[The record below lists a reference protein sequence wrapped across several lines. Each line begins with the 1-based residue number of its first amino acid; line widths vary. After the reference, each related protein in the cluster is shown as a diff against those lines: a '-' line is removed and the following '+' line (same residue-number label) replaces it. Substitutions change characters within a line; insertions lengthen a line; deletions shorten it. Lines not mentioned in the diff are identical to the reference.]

1 MENWQLSQPLYLRH
15 LAIVRDTLLR
25 GKSHV
30 HVHYTYENFKKLA
43 EDGTGFW
50 EAVKTVPDEMRIG
63 NNTAASLA
71 AEPDVDEY
79 GFPKLDE
86 DQFLGTSNDATLAEC
101 VSALNAGVYRPT
113 RHDPYMKK
121 QPDGTF
127 GRLIDLK
134 LPDQDSLIN
143 VVLEYGNLD
152 SLISGRSEKQ
162 QRKQTTIDDGQQD
175 YPGSTSTGLSKK
187 TSRSRAPVPVEDLE
201 PPLKFTFLTRQVES
215 AARSAPPEPTRRR
228 THTLK
233 PGKSLG
239 RPRKYPKSGIPTNI
253 HDMTPKEIKRLRDSQ
268 EMAEKYERQKIEYE
282 IETRVERGEDVVL
295 VTNEVLA
302 AADTVRN
309 WEKMEPLP
317 SLTRAEILHKFAGG
331 PTPEAVD
338 GPNGDL
344 WSQLPPSYF
353 LPKKGRAKP
362 TPYWPSMAAHTI
374 FVPTLGKRREA
385 QQLGGAADVQP
396 MNTRHQRQRR
406 PPVTAPKK
414 GDSSPYLPSVAV
426 HTCPVPQSKYLPSI
440 AAHSG
445 SFLQLPS
452 LPLSK
457 PISKRKRGLQSQA
470 VEASEAATWGTSP
483 SGAHTPLNAPKKR
496 RRLEASP
503 MIAEPD
509 DGSAYPGWRAYMS
522 KYYDDQLRV
531 IARPQNGFFFGA
543 TKPRRKRP
551 IEPPGFRPT
560 RFKIAVFK
568 STRLR
573 ELDWFVATE
582 PAPPRHTNV
591 PSNEQSPV
599 STAGGASI
607 LPHDLATPGPLR
619 DSPDSVVPLTPI
631 INYSV
636 PPTEPSYVS
645 PYDPKPSQIPTVEHQ
660 PEPSYVSPYAGTN
673 GTKRKR
679 GDSPHPTRGSPPSA
693 PIFSEPVGND
703 SLSERSSLIVTL
715 KPKRLAS
722 ADMRPVDHNQTDHSE
737 TVDLQMANTGEN
749 LEVESHPMGPVS
761 PGTLTDQGQSVD
773 ITSAIAVENVPNADQ
788 QLGSEP
794 PYEVESPAATPQP
807 RILPVTASMLVDFG
821 HGNGDHHISASLTE
835 SVIDRTSSFPS
846 GPAETPSGI
855 EQLDQNHVVTPTAE
869 RPSVAPSHALSI
881 EDASVAGQPS
891 TPAETPNAMEQLAD
905 NHIVAP
911 TVERSSVEPSRASL
925 TADVSSAGQPSISER
940 MHTASPTPTTNAGG
954 TKPHGK
960 NSPAWRTRLGGSA
973 AILRRKIIMELVEK
987 CDGVFPSHKEIILPF
1002 AAEWTKR
1009 SGQDGTPE
1017 SKTVLTAVNQLC
1029 ADHKLQKITFSFQN
1043 KHGII
1048 TTKTMLTLPDV
1059 DISDPRI
1066 KETQTQIAAHHPRLY
1081 VPPALLSKHP
1091 QDNANM
1097 KSGRSLAD
1105 NQAPGEGSVEGVLS
1119 SSNPAD
1125 LKRMEKGLAIIRGNK
1140 SMVEARLAA
1149 LRAQDREETEHPN
1162 GLETTTA
1169 LQSDLNA
1176 TGYRSNS
1183 SGRMLIVPP
1192 DNSTQMSLPKKPRP
1206 LKTKFPLL
1214 RSLRKR
1220 RDGPEPPYPLP
1231 QEMDGLEDDEDS
1243 LTWLPPQYAFTEYN
1257 FEEERPTLVKPATDQ
1272 IREQGSHIFRGVRFL
1287 EPRIQRTRR
1296 MQEITENA
1304 ARIERSQAQGK
1315 PARPYLFYPEAL
1327 PEPFKSP
1334 YAPVRPPSPKTRT
1347 PKPQQLP
1354 YILPYPET
1362 ASRAVTGSDVRQ
1374 TDAARRESLTSESMA
1389 RSSSPDPHGFAEWSV
1404 SILDPRI
1411 APIHGSPPML
1421 RRAAL
1426 VGFMDPVHYFNKLS
1440 GTFHVSFSGIEPPRK
1455 LLYGGRGRGTAVKP
1469 FVQGVQVRDKR
1480 SAKRRRIEEDETPFE
1495 GGVNDVLHFELHTV
1509 GLEDVRIPG
1518 WPMVNYVLPH
1528 PHKTAETEGTDD
1540 DTVVR
1545 GPRKSRARIGRG
1557 ILNPGSRNI
1566 SAAASEALRRIRLQT
1581 PMKRRRLTSLATH
1594 YNAGRTAAPVDAD
1607 PDLRPSKI
1615 RRVRGSREET
1625 SLGPEGERRLL
1636 TAVAV
1641 VRTLTGGL
1649 EKIVD
1654 WVLVAK
1660 AFGDMRDQMFIH
1672 RKWGHVLQKHKLILP
1687 KLEEDFQNMFMV
1699 AYEKGSVP
1707 PLNFENLA
1715 SYDWKWLTEWTMEHF
1730 GTSIQAQPEL
1740 PAERKEFD
1748 GLYTFDD
1755 RFEDD
1760 LHEYYETHSL
1770 ASSVKRANAANR
1782 SAFIYPLD
1790 SKERPAQPN
1799 VKGQIAIARTWVR
1812 ANVITP
1818 EETYDPK
1825 AAREKLST
1833 FPDNVIEDALKG
1845 LLLDR
1850 VFMQENKGRLVP
1862 GRNYDINE
1870 HFLGRLKRNLTANHF
1885 KRALAY
1891 KEQLDRTF
1899 AERGSAPYSY
1909 TADDG
1914 DVLAIINMLA
1924 NKRITLVP
1932 INVPAHRW
1940 GLTDKGY
1947 ESRQMDKRKLNF
1959 NIEIRPLPAYVDGS
1973 LLSPL
1978 PPPPCQHL
1986 QDAKSKI
1993 PLWYDVH
2000 DQLVPV
2006 MWDMARAAVL
2016 ALLAVRPGISASV
2029 IEQGVRPAMEEWEI
2043 EWVLEWLVSAKAA
2056 SRIGSGYKIEEW
2068 WWMAL
2073 GDGKEVDNGGKS
2085 GDKGKERDDTAIEG
2099 ENSGQSEARDEAGNV

>member
-1 MENWQLSQPLYLRH
+1 MESWQISQPLYLRH

-30 HVHYTYENFKKLA
+30 HVHYTYENFKKLV

-50 EAVKTVPDEMRIG
+50 EAVKTVPDELKTG
-63 NNTAASLA
+63 NNTAASLD
-71 AEPDVDEY
+71 AEPDIDEY

-86 DQFLGTSNDATLAEC
+86 DQFLGPSNDATLAEC
-101 VSALNAGVYRPT
+101 VSALNAGVYRPI
-113 RHDPYMKK
+113 RDDPYMEK
-121 QPDGTF
+121 QADGTF
-127 GRLIDLK
+127 GKLIELK

-143 VVLEYGNLD
+143 VVLRYGNLD
-152 SLISGRSEKQ
+152 SLITGRSEKQ
-162 QRKQTTIDDGQQD
+162 QPKQTAVHDGQ
-175 YPGSTSTGLSKK
+175 SKK
-187 TSRSRAPVPVEDLE
+187 TSHSRAPRPVEDLE

-215 AARSAPPEPTRRR
+215 AIRSAPLEPTRRR
-228 THTLK
+228 THTRK

-253 HDMTPKEIKRLRDSQ
+253 HDMNPKEIKRLRDSQ

-282 IETRVERGEDVVL
+282 IETRAERGEDVVL

-317 SLTRAEILHKFAGG
+317 NLTRAQILHKFAGG
-331 PTPEAVD
+331 PTPEAMD
-338 GPNGDL
+338 GANGDL

-353 LPKKGRAKP
+353 LPKRGRAKR
-362 TPYWPSMAAHTI
+362 TPYWPSMAAHTL
-374 FVPTLGKRREA
+374 FVPTPGKRRGS
-385 QQLGGAADVQP
+385 QQLDGASDVQP

-406 PPVTAPKK
+406 PVAQKK
-414 GDSSPYLPSVAV
+414 TSKNGDVSPYFPSLAA
-426 HTCPVPQSKYLPSI
+426 HTCPVTQDKYLPSI

-445 SFLQLPS
+445 SFFQLS
-452 LPLSK
+452 ASSTSK
-457 PISKRKRGLQSQA
+457 PISKRKRGLQAQ
-470 VEASEAATWGTSP
+470 VVQVSEDATSGPSP
-483 SGAHTPLNAPKKR
+483 SEAHTPLSIPRKR
-496 RRLEASP
+496 TKLEGSP
-503 MIAEPD
+503 MFAEPD
-509 DGSAYPGWRAYMS
+509 GGGAYPGWWTFMS
-522 KYYDDQLRV
+522 KYYEDQLKV
-531 IARPQNGFFFGA
+531 IARPVDGFFFGD

-551 IEPPGFRPT
+551 IEPPGFRPP
-560 RFKIAVFK
+560 RFKVAIFK

-573 ELDWFVATE
+573 EFDWFVAAE
-582 PAPPRHTNV
+582 PAPSRHTNV
-591 PSNEQSPV
+591 PSSEQSPV
-599 STAGGASI
+599 PTAGGASI
-607 LPHDLATPGPLR
+607 LPHDQATQVPLQN
-619 DSPDSVVPLTPI
+619 SPDSVVPLTPI

-645 PYDPKPSQIPTVEHQ
+645 PYDPKPSQIPTFEHQ
-660 PEPSYVSPYAGTN
+660 PEPSYVSPYIGTN

-679 GDSPHPTRGSPPSA
+679 GDSPQPGRGSPPLGPS
-693 PIFSEPVGND
+693 FSGAVGND
-703 SLSERSSLIVTL
+703 SLSNEVSSLVAL
-715 KPKRLAS
+715 KPRNLSS
-722 ADMRPVDHNQTDHSE
+722 AAIRPVDHSQRDHDE
-737 TVDLQMANTGEN
+737 AMDLEIASTLQDTES
-749 LEVESHPMGPVS
+749 LEAGSHLLASVS
-761 PGTLTDQGQSVD
+761 HVALTSQRQSVD
-773 ITSAIAVENVPNADQ
+773 TASAITVEHVPTADQ
-788 QLGSEP
+788 QLGIEP
-794 PYEVESPAATPQP
+794 PFEVESATATPQP
-807 RILPVTASMLVDFG
+807 RIPPVTASMPVGLG

-835 SVIDRTSSFPS
+835 SAIDRTSSFPS

-855 EQLDQNHVVTPTAE
+855 EQLDQNHVITSTAE
-869 RPSVAPSHALSI
+869 RPSVVPSQALSI
-881 EDASVAGQPS
+881 ADASVAGQPS
-891 TPAETPNAMEQLAD
+891 TPAETPDAMEQLAD

-911 TVERSSVEPSRASL
+911 TVERSSVEPSHASL
-925 TADVSSAGQPSISER
+925 TSDVSGAGQPSVSER
-940 MHTASPTPTTNAGG
+940 MHTASPTPTTDARG

-987 CDGVFPSHKEIILPF
+987 CDGVFPSHKEIVLPF

-1009 SGQDGTPE
+1009 SGQDGMPE
-1017 SKTVLTAVNQLC
+1017 AKTILTAVNQLC
-1029 ADHKLQKITFSFQN
+1029 ADNKLQKITFSFQN

-1048 TTKTMLTLPDV
+1048 TTKTMLTLPNV
-1059 DISDPRI
+1059 DITDPRI

-1081 VPPALLSKHP
+1081 VPPALLPGHP
-1091 QDNANM
+1091 QDTANM

-1105 NQAPGEGSVEGVLS
+1105 DQTPGEGSVEGVLHP
-1119 SSNPAD
+1119 SNPAD
-1125 LKRMEKGLAIIRGNK
+1125 LNRSQKGLAIIRGNK

-1162 GLETTTA
+1162 GLESTAA
-1169 LQSDLNA
+1169 LQSDLDA
-1176 TGYRSNS
+1176 TGNQPNP

-1192 DNSTQMSLPKKPRP
+1192 DSSTQMRPPRKPRP
-1206 LKTKFPLL
+1206 PKTKFPLL

-1315 PARPYLFYPEAL
+1315 PAKPYLLYPEAL
-1327 PEPFKSP
+1327 VEPFKSP
-1334 YAPVRPPSPKTRT
+1334 YAPVRPPSPKTKT
-1347 PKPQQLP
+1347 PRPQQLP
-1354 YILPYPET
+1354 YTLPYPDT
-1362 ASRAVTGSDVRQ
+1362 GSRALPGSDVRQ
-1374 TDAARRESLTSESMA
+1374 TDAARRESLTSESMT
-1389 RSSSPDPHGFAEWSV
+1389 RSSSPDPSGFAEWSV
-1404 SILDPRI
+1404 SILDPRN
-1411 APIHGSPPML
+1411 APMHGSQPML

-1426 VGFMDPVHYFNKLS
+1426 VGFMDPIHYFNRLS

-1469 FVQGVQVRDKR
+1469 FVHGVQGRDKR
-1480 SAKRRRIEEDETPFE
+1480 PAKRRRIEEDANPFE
-1495 GGVNDVLHFELHTV
+1495 RDVNDVLHFELNTV
-1509 GLEDVRIPG
+1509 GLQDIRIPD

-1540 DTVVR
+1540 DTVV
-1545 GPRKSRARIGRG
+1545 GEPRKSRARIGRG

-1581 PMKRRRLTSLATH
+1581 PMKRRRLTSLTTH
-1594 YNAGRTAAPVDAD
+1594 YNAGRTAAPLDAD

-1615 RRVRGSREET
+1615 RRIRGTREET

-1672 RKWGHVLQKHKLILP
+1672 RKWGHVLQKNKLILP

-1699 AYEKGSVP
+1699 AYEKGTVP

-1715 SYDWKWLTEWTMEHF
+1715 SYDWKWLTEWAMEHF
-1730 GTSIQAQPEL
+1730 GKSIQAQPEL

-1748 GLYTFDD
+1748 DLYMFDD

-1760 LHEYYETHSL
+1760 LNEYYETHSL

-1782 SAFIYPLD
+1782 SAFVYPLD
-1790 SKERPAQPN
+1790 SKEQPAQPN
-1799 VKGQIAIARTWVR
+1799 VKGQISIARTWVR

-1891 KEQLDRTF
+1891 KERLDRTL
-1899 AERGSAPYSY
+1899 AEQGSAPYSY

-1940 GLTDKGY
+1940 GLTEKGY

-1959 NIEIRPLPAYVDGS
+1959 NIEIRQLPAYVEGS
-1973 LLSPL
+1973 PLSPL

-1986 QDAKSKI
+1986 QDARSKI

-2016 ALLAVRPGISASV
+2016 SLLAVRPGINANV
-2029 IEQGVRPAMEEWEI
+2029 IEQGLRPAMEEWEI

-2056 SRIGSGYKIEEW
+2056 SRVGRGYKVDEW

-2073 GDGKEVDNGGKS
+2073 GDGKEVVGNGEGV
-2085 GDKGKERDDTAIEG
+2085 DKAKERDDMGG
-2099 ENSGQSEARDEAGNV
+2099 ERGNSEPSDPRDEAGNVQSE